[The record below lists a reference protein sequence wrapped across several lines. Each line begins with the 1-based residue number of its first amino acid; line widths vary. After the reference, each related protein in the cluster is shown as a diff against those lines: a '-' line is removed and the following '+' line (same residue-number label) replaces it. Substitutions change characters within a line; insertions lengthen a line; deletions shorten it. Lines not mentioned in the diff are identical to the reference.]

1 MGEKPRAE
9 PEIIPPIRDD
19 RQSRS
24 GTARIRVFA
33 DGNSI
38 RHVYIARLGPLGVLM
53 IALMIG
59 ILFTVILVLLVGAL
73 LKFGF
78 HWLDCWSRPPSLP
91 VYCADIFAAESEPA
105 SPQQR

>member
-9 PEIIPPIRDD
+9 PEIIPPIHDD

-38 RHVYIARLGPLGVLM
+38 GCCV
-53 IALMIG
+53 
-59 ILFTVILVLLVGAL
+59 
-73 LKFGF
+73 
-78 HWLDCWSRPPSLP
+78 C
-91 VYCADIFAAESEPA
+91 
-105 SPQQR
+105 

>member
-9 PEIIPPIRDD
+9 PEIIPPICND

-38 RHVYIARLGPLGVLM
+38 RHVYIARLGPLGVLT
-53 IALMIG
+53 IALMSG
-59 ILFTVILVLLVGAL
+59 ILFTVILFLLVGAL
-73 LKFGF
+73 LIWIPLVG
-78 HWLDCWSRPPSLP
+78 LLVAAAITSSLLRG
-91 VYCADIFAAESEPA
+91 YF
-105 SPQQR
+105 RR